1 VAFGWEGQPGHQASN
16 SRGGFGDHAF
26 GGTRGGTGTHSA
38 EVGGMWDALL
48 GEGRN
53 WFNFASSDWHNRGS
67 FPPYAQETTNDF
79 WPGEFQ
85 KTYTWVNK
93 ANPKPKDIVKS
104 LKSGNSFTVMGDLI
118 DDLEF
123 TIGKNYKKEKTMGET
138 LKVKKGDYVL
148 ITVRFHDPEGKNH
161 SPYSFP
167 NPSLWQLGIE
177 QPLNMPEVDNV
188 QLICGDVTGKIS
200 PRSDDYTKATNDNMW
215 DVVVVSRD
223 EMMDEGDGWYSYE
236 YYVTAENDF
245 YCRLRGTNLP
255 PATPYETYPLETDA
269 PEGPGGP
276 MPDNDF
282 AGTGLYGAEY
292 IPCDFEDCPEHIGG
306 YLTNDVEAWADI
318 WFYANPIFVD
328 VK

>member
-1 VAFGWEGQPGHQASN
+1 
-16 SRGGFGDHAF
+16 
-26 GGTRGGTGTHSA
+26 
-38 EVGGMWDALL
+38 L
-48 GEGRN
+48 
-53 WFNFASSDWHNRGS
+53 
-67 FPPYAQETTNDF
+67 ETTNDF

-85 KTYTWVNK
+85 KTYVWVGK
-93 ANPKPKDIVKS
+93 DNPKPNHIIKG

-123 TIGKNYKKEKTMGET
+123 TISKKDGKAKTMGET
-138 LKVKKGDYVL
+138 LKVGKKGDYL
-148 ITVRFHDPEGKNH
+148 QITVRFHDPEGANH
-161 SPYSFP
+161 APYKFP
-167 NPSLWQLGIE
+167 NPSLWQIGIE

-188 QLICGDVTGKIS
+188 QLICGDVTGKIK
-200 PRSDDYTKATNDNMW
+200 PKKEAYTYPHNDNMW

-223 EMMDEGDGWYSYE
+223 EMFDEGDGWYSFE
-236 YYVTAENDF
+236 HYVTAENDF

-255 PATPYETYPLETDA
+255 PGTPHETHPLDTDA

-276 MPDNDF
+276 MLDTDN
-282 AGTGLYGAEY
+282 GGGEGADN

-306 YLTNDVEAWADI
+306 YLTNDVEAWADV